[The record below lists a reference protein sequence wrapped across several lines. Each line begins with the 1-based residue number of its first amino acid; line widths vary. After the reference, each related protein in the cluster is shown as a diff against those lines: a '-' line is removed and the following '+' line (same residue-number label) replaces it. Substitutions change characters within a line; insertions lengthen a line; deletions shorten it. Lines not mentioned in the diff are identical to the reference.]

1 MAEGFAALLTREGL
15 LTSVDSLVGIKGCTL
30 TKGPSTFLTSEGLL
44 TSVNSHVLCKVNGL
58 FEHFFTYITSIHS
71 GSYAAHWITSRI

>member
-1 MAEGFAALLTREGL
+1 MAESFATRLAREGL
-15 LTSVDSLVGIKGCTL
+15 LTGVDSLVGIKGCAL

-44 TSVNSHVLCKVNGL
+44 TSVDSHVLCKVNGL

-71 GSYAAHWITSRI
+71 GSYAAHWIASRI